1 VRRDVLTTRRP
12 FSRDEERTM
21 ADILE
26 IKKYQY
32 YVFSSRDGSAKT
44 VMFVYGSSGAQIGY
58 VYFQSD
64 EQPLPQAS
72 KLQDGNILL
81 YYRYADLPVLVDMLR
96 NESPIYLIYA
106 SGMNS
111 RISTLAEAVG
121 EGEA

>member
-1 VRRDVLTTRRP
+1 
-12 FSRDEERTM
+12 M

-26 IKKYQY
+26 IKQYLY

-44 VMFVYGSSGAQIGY
+44 VMFVYGSSGAQLGY
-58 VYFQSD
+58 VHFRSGD
-64 EQPLPQAS
+64 EALPLPEAS
-72 KLQDGNILL
+72 KLPDGKIIL

-96 NESPIYLIYA
+96 NEEPVYLIYVD
-106 SGMNS
+106 GINS